1 MWIIKMT
8 PTQQT
13 EVNKYIDAF
22 GAFRSREMA
31 YRFVRFNDACV
42 MVNLILSNMKSF
54 KEWFVQ
60 IEKIA

>member
-1 MWIIKMT
+1 MT

-22 GAFRSREMA
+22 GAFGSRERA
-31 YRFVRFNDACV
+31 HQFARFNDACV

-60 IEKIA
+60 IEKVES